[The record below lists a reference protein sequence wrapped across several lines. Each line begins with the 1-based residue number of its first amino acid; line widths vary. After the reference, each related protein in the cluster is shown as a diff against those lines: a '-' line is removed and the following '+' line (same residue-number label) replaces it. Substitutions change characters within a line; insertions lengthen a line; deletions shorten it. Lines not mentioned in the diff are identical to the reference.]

1 MTTQPITNVSW
12 RPTGDAPQMNNVHCP
27 KCGEECFNTWGLV
40 EHLKTCTGT
49 RRTPDN
55 ELVWV
60 VVNGFDL
67 ALFPWE
73 DPAVAVAEAEAVL
86 QEKED
91 RPGLGLDVDVLPWE
105 VETEQEADDADPL
118 GFSAMLDEYR
128 AAHPKAAVKP
138 ITGIEAIFGA
148 CVEEWNAERE
158 MSTQTVLGHE
168 RANELAYRWGGAN
181 AANILRAIAG
191 VCYMWCDNCQR
202 ETLRNSKDGF
212 RCSCER

>member
-1 MTTQPITNVSW
+1 MTTQQITNVSW
-12 RPTGDAPQMNNVHCP
+12 RPTGDAPTMALKCP
-27 KCGEECFNTWGLV
+27 KCGETFTNHTSFS
-40 EHLKTCTGT
+40 EHVFSCNG
-49 RRTPDN
+49 RSPDN

-73 DPAVAVAEAEAVL
+73 DPATVVAEAEAVL

-105 VETEQEADDADPL
+105 TEAEEQATDDDPL

-128 AAHPKAAVKP
+128 AAHPVATPTAQQD
-138 ITGIEAIFGA
+138 ADSIFGRCA
-148 CVEEWNAERE
+148 EEWRAERQ
-158 MSTQTVLGHE
+158 MSNLTVLGYE
-168 RANELAYRWGGAN
+168 RANLLTWGGAVMTTSL
-181 AANILRAIAG
+181 IRRVLG
-191 VCYMWCDNCQR
+191 VCYMWCDRCQR

-212 RCSCER
+212 RCGCGEA